1 MAWTKGQS
9 GNPKGRRSG
18 VRERINHATLK
29 ALGDAWRKYGPD
41 ALARAAQERP
51 AEFAAIYARLLPK
64 DTQVNVTHGLSEG
77 FLAAIRNANDQ
88 RALRLATHT
97 SPSVTVINGSAEHV
111 EDEPNALIPLDT
123 QRNKD

>member
-9 GNPKGRRSG
+9 GNPKGRRAG

-64 DTQVNVTHGLSEG
+64 DTQVSVTHGLSEG

-88 RALRLATHT
+88 RQLRHATIIENVPDVCQPD
-97 SPSVTVINGSAEHV
+97 SPDTK
-111 EDEPNALIPLDT
+111 ALIHIDNTDGPSD
-123 QRNKD
+123 K